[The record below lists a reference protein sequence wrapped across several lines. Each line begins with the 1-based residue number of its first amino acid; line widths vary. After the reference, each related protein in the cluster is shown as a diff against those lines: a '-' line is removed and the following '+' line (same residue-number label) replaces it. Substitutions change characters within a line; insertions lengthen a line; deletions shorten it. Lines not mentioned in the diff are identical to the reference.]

1 MSTPL
6 TRRIILAAAAGSLAR
21 AALAAPPADWGRQL
35 VAAARTQL
43 GVTTIYDPSYIQLAY
58 PGGDFDRQRGVCT
71 DVVVRAYRDAF
82 GLDLQRLIHED
93 MARSFAAY
101 PAKWG
106 LAAPNASIDHRR
118 VPNMQV
124 FFRRQRAE
132 LPVSADNAAHQEGD
146 LVTVKLPGNLD
157 HIMIVTAASAAG
169 ERPLIIHNIGDGAQL
184 EDRLFEFP
192 HTGHYRYAPPG
203 A

>member
-1 MSTPL
+1 MSTPI
-6 TRRIILAAAAGSLAR
+6 TRRLVLAAAAGAAAR
-21 AALAAPPADWGRQL
+21 TAFAAPPADWGQKL

-43 GVTTIYDPSYIQLAY
+43 GVTTIYDPSYIQIPY
-58 PGGDFDRQRGVCT
+58 PGGDFARQRGVCT

-82 GLDLQRLIHED
+82 GLDLQKLIHED
-93 MARSFAAY
+93 MTRSFAAY
-101 PAKWG
+101 PTRWG

-132 LPVSADNAAHQEGD
+132 IPMSTESPAHREGD
-146 LVTVKLPGNLD
+146 LVTVRLPGNLD
-157 HIMIVTAASAAG
+157 HIMIVMAAAAG

-192 HTGHYRYAPPG
+192 HTGHYRFAPPG
-203 A
+203 P

>member
-1 MSTPL
+1 MTTMI
-6 TRRIILAAAAGSLAR
+6 TRRIFLAASAGSLAR
-21 AALAAPPADWGRQL
+21 VAWAAPPADWGAKL

-93 MARSFAAY
+93 MTRSFTAY

-106 LAAPNASIDHRR
+106 LSAPNASIDHRR

-132 LPVSADNAAHQEGD
+132 LPISTEAPAHQEGD

-157 HIMIVTAASAAG
+157 HIMIVTAAAAG